1 MVVNKKNN
9 FTQQI
14 KASIKM
20 FPFYHDTYLYI
31 YEFRVSDII
40 SILFLNYSCIQQFV
54 L

>member
-9 FTQQI
+9 FI
-14 KASIKM
+14 KQIKM

-31 YEFRVSDII
+31 FKFHVSDII
-40 SILFLNYSCIQQFV
+40 SILFFNYLYIEQFV